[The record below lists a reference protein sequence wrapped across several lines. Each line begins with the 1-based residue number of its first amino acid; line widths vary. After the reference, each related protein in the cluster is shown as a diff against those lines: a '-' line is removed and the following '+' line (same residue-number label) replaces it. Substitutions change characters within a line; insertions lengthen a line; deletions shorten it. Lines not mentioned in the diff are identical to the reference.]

1 MGLKEMFDV
10 KTIKPFKLSAYPHFY
25 TEETLPREHSLWKT
39 QMCACTCGEEA
50 TLKAQLPTS
59 KLQYT

>member
-39 QMCACTCGEEA
+39 QMCACTCGAEA
-50 TLKAQLPTS
+50 TLKA
-59 KLQYT
+59 